1 MGWVM
6 RKGIQGWLRRSGA
19 TMALLLAAVPA
30 FSADTAAPSP
40 LTREPVGGVS
50 LAEWT
55 ARWWRWADA
64 QGGAPYLDPD
74 GRVCD
79 LGQEGPVWNLAGT
92 NGRFRPHR
100 ECVVPAGKYLLLPI
114 INMAHYQVDE
124 TVSCK
129 ELQAGAAVN
138 NDYLISAVVL
148 LDGQPL
154 GDMRMHRVRSEGCFR
169 MDADDADSRL
179 AAADGYWVML
189 KPLSPGR
196 HTLSV
201 GANYGVPEGGAY
213 SRMRQSF
220 EYVLHVGGRTQV
232 VSRELHAAPLAA
244 P

>member
-1 MGWVM
+1 M
-6 RKGIQGWLRRSGA
+6 RKGIQGRLRRGGA
-19 TMALLLAAVPA
+19 TMALLLAALPA
-30 FSADTAAPSP
+30 FSAGPAAPSP
-40 LTREPVGGVS
+40 LTRDPVGGVS
-50 LAEWT
+50 LAGWT
-55 ARWWRWADA
+55 ARWWRWADG

-79 LGQEGPVWNLAGT
+79 VGQQGPVWNLAGT

-114 INMAHYQVDE
+114 INMAHFQVDE

-129 ELQAGAAVN
+129 ALQAGAAVN

-154 GDMRMHRVRSEGCFR
+154 GDMRGHRVRSEGCFR
-169 MDADDADSRL
+169 MDADDEHSRL

-189 KPLSPGR
+189 KPLPPGR

-201 GANYGVPEGGAY
+201 GANYGVPDGGAY

-232 VSRELHAAPLAA
+232 VSRGQRTMPVAAP
-244 P
+244 